1 MTPVT
6 HGSRSPR
13 SLAARLCL
21 LAHDPGTGRPG
32 SGGPEDGPDG
42 VDRADRPAPLVRAGA
57 LTELARRGLLTD
69 DGGVVTPDLDART
82 GDPALDDLLELITES
97 PPHGWRDWVTR
108 HAGTTLDAVQAG
120 LADEGA
126 LRVVSRRWL
135 GLLPPRDYAL
145 VDRDAARALRA
156 RARQVLRGREP
167 AARVAPEDAALAVLA
182 ATAGLTGVAPARDRS
197 APERRIAELTRRAG
211 QCGPAGGPA
220 AVTPVRA
227 VAEVRAG
234 LAAAVADLTEEA
246 AVASA
251 AGG

>member
-1 MTPVT
+1 M
-6 HGSRSPR
+6 
-13 SLAARLCL
+13 LAR
-21 LAHDPGTGRPG
+21 DPGAVRPG
-32 SGGPEDGPDG
+32 GGGPGVAGGPG
-42 VDRADRPAPLVRAGA
+42 GRAAGPPAPLVRAGA

-69 DGGVVTPDLDART
+69 DGGAVTPDLDART

-108 HAGTTLDAVQAG
+108 HAGTTLDAVQSG
-120 LADEGA
+120 LADEGV

-145 VDRDAARALRA
+145 VDEDAARALGA
-156 RARQVLRGREP
+156 RAWQVLHGREP
-167 AARVAPEDAALAVLA
+167 VARVAPEDAALAVLA
-182 ATAGLTGVAPARDRS
+182 AAAGLRGVASAEDGAARG
-197 APERRIAELTRRAG
+197 RRTGELARRAG

-220 AVTPVRA
+220 AVGPVRA

-234 LAAAVADLTEEA
+234 LAAAVSAPAETP
-246 AVASA
+246 VASA

>member
-21 LAHDPGTGRPG
+21 LARAPESVRTGT
-32 SGGPEDGPDG
+32 GGPEGPDGPD
-42 VDRADRPAPLVRAGA
+42 RLPPLVRAGA

-82 GDPALDDLLELITES
+82 DDPALDDLLELITES

-120 LADEGA
+120 LAEEGA

-145 VDRDAARALRA
+145 VDGEAARALRA
-156 RARQVLRGREP
+156 DARRVLHGREP
-167 AARVAPEDAALAVLA
+167 VARVAPEDAALAVLA
-182 ATAGLTGVAPARDRS
+182 AAAGLTGVVPAEDRITCG
-197 APERRIAELTRRAG
+197 RRLGELARRAG

-220 AVTPVRA
+220 AVAPVRA

-234 LAAAVADLTEEA
+234 LAAAVAAPEEPA
-246 AVASA
+246 AASA